1 MDNGAEYY
9 RRFLAGDEN
18 GLAMLIAEYRDG
30 LLFYLNSFVNNMT
43 AAEELTEDTF
53 VRLGVKRPKFKGDS
67 SFRTWLYAIGRHTAL
82 DHLRRSKHRGERDWD
97 SCIDL
102 ADEQQLEEEYLREER
117 KITLHRAMAALKA
130 EYRQVL
136 WLTYF
141 ENMSNREAAAVMHK
155 SLHATEVLL
164 SRARQSLK
172 KELEKEG
179 FCYED
184 Q

>member
-1 MDNGAEYY
+1 MDSGAEYY
-9 RRFLAGDEN
+9 RRFLAGDES
-18 GLAMLIAEYRDG
+18 GLASLIAEYKDG

-43 AAEELTEDTF
+43 VAEELTEDTF
-53 VRLGVKRPKFKGDS
+53 VRLGVRKPKYKGDS
-67 SFRTWLYAIGRHTAL
+67 AFRTWLYAIGRHIAL
-82 DHLRRSKHRGERDWD
+82 DYLRHSRRHAAGDWN

-102 ADEQQLEEEYLREER
+102 ADEQQLEETYLQEEQ
-117 KITLHRAMAALKA
+117 KIALHRAMAALKA
-130 EYRQVL
+130 EYRQIL

-141 ENMSNREAAAVMHK
+141 EDMSNRDAARIMKK

-184 Q
+184 